1 MSQSLQPL
9 LSSKILCT
17 SFLEKGLSSYL
28 TDLHTR
34 WMDSNWTFWIYFM
47 DVHSL
52 PGHFE
57 KLFPSYHIIVSE

>member
-1 MSQSLQPL
+1 M
-9 LSSKILCT
+9 
-17 SFLEKGLSSYL
+17 G
-28 TDLHTR
+28 
-34 WMDSNWTFWIYFM
+34 SNRTFWIYFM